1 MGNISIYVYV
11 IGTII
16 LLGFVNV
23 SFNISVLHVLKFEYL
38 PVYLIKQV
46 LKGSIGAQ
54 RANCLNRQ
62 TYKVIFRGG
71 FLPKNLKR
79 WNPLVSPNICANLS
93 SGKRKF
99 GNSFRDI
106 GLDNK

>member
-1 MGNISIYVYV
+1 MLSAPKTAFDAFQSKSSENHQNLSFSRSFRWVTFLYMS
-11 IGTII
+11 TT
-16 LLGFVNV
+16 LLVQLLFEFVNV

-62 TYKVIFRGG
+62 
-71 FLPKNLKR
+71 KR
-79 WNPLVSPNICANLS
+79 T
-93 SGKRKF
+93 K
-99 GNSFRDI
+99 
-106 GLDNK
+106 